1 LIGLKNLVV
10 TFLPHKQAKRV
21 LMMRWNKNLVAF
33 GIALLVIS
41 GCNDSDPAPEIIAP
55 PPVNATIKV
64 VHAVSDAPD
73 VAVNANGS
81 VAVANLA
88 FGEVAGPVSVAAG
101 NFSTSVDAKL
111 PGAQMATVIP
121 QTSLSLGQATDYVI
135 FAVGKAADSSIE
147 PLVVNFPQTAVSSGN
162 VRLRV
167 VHAAASAPTVDIHLT
182 APGDALSA
190 GTVAATLDFK
200 DSTGDVTVAAGDY
213 RVRVTPAGSL
223 TTVVYDSGTVALAS
237 GTDLTIAALDSRFA
251 GPAPVSLLALVQ
263 GGDTSLELLDEST
276 VSAVR
281 VVHDVSDAPAVDVL
295 VNDAEAINALSFP
308 DFTDYAE
315 LAPDTY
321 NVKVA
326 ADADNSVVV
335 IDADLELEAG
345 AYYTVHAVGSLT
357 ESSIEPL
364 VVMDNPRRIATAAQI
379 RVIHGSSLAGP
390 VDVYLTANSDIT
402 SATAALTN
410 VPFKADSGYIQVPA
424 GDYFVTVTPTGSKT
438 AAIGPVAVTLDANN
452 IYTAVARDGEGL
464 TADLGLILL
473 DDFNN

>member
-1 LIGLKNLVV
+1 MKWI
-10 TFLPHKQAKRV
+10 
-21 LMMRWNKNLVAF
+21 NKLAALA
-33 GIALLVIS
+33 IALLAVG
-41 GCNDSDPAPEIIAP
+41 GCNDSDPAPEIVVP

-73 VAVNANGS
+73 VAINANGN
-81 VAVANLA
+81 VAIANLA
-88 FGEVAGPVSVAAG
+88 FGKAAGPLSLAAG

-111 PGAQMATVIP
+111 PDGTLATVIP
-121 QTSLSLGQATDYVI
+121 ATSLSLGQATDYVI
-135 FAVGKAADSSIE
+135 FAAGKAADSSIE

-167 VHAAASAPTVDIHLT
+167 VHAAASAPTVDVHLT
-182 APGDALSA
+182 APADVLSA
-190 GTVAATLDFK
+190 GTVAATLEFSDA
-200 DSTGDVTVAAGDY
+200 TGDVTVPAGDY
-213 RVRVTPAGSL
+213 RVRITPAGNL
-223 TTVVYDSGTVALAS
+223 TTVVYDSGSVALAS

-251 GPAPVSLLALVQ
+251 GPSPVSLLALVQ
-263 GGDTSLELLDEST
+263 GTDTSLELLDTGS

-295 VNDAEAINALSFP
+295 VNDTEAIDALAFP

-345 AYYTVHAVGSLT
+345 VYYTVHAVGSLT
-357 ESSIEPL
+357 EGSIEPL

-390 VDVYLTANSDIT
+390 VDVYLTANSDI
-402 SATAALTN
+402 SAATAALSN
-410 VPFKADSGYIQVPA
+410 VPFKADSGYIQVAA

-438 AAIGPVAVTLDANN
+438 AAIGPVAVTLDANA

-464 TADLGLILL
+464 TADLGLILM
-473 DDFNN
+473 DNFNNQ

>member
-1 LIGLKNLVV
+1 
-10 TFLPHKQAKRV
+10 
-21 LMMRWNKNLVAF
+21 MMRWKNKLCVLGF
-33 GIALLVIS
+33 ALLAVA
-41 GCNDSDPAPEIIAP
+41 GCNDSDPAPEPVTPP

-81 VAVANLA
+81 VAVGNLA
-88 FGEVAGPVSVAAG
+88 FGYASGPVSVTPG

-111 PGAQMATVIP
+111 PGNTLATVIP
-121 QTSLSLGQATDYVI
+121 QTSLSLAQATDYVI
-135 FAVGKAADSSIE
+135 FAIGKAADSSIE
-147 PLVVNFPQTAVSSGN
+147 PLVINFPQTAVSSGN

-167 VHAAASAPTVDIHLT
+167 VHAAASAPTVDVHLT
-182 APGDALSA
+182 APTVNLSA
-190 GTVAATLDFK
+190 GTVAATLEF
-200 DSTGDVTVAAGDY
+200 SAATGEVVVPAGDY
-213 RVRVTPAGSL
+213 RVRITPAGNL
-223 TTVVYDSGTVALAS
+223 TTVVYDSGTVALAA
-237 GTDLTIAALDSRFA
+237 GTDLTIAALDSKFA
-251 GPAPVSLLALVQ
+251 GPSPVSLLALVQ
-263 GGDTSLELLDEST
+263 GGDTSLELLDTGS

-295 VNDAEAINALSFP
+295 VDGAEAINALAFP
-308 DFTDYAE
+308 DFTGYAE

-335 IDADLELEAG
+335 INADLELDAG

-357 ESSIEPL
+357 EDSIEPL
-364 VVMDNPRRIATAAQI
+364 VVVDNPRRIATAAQI

-390 VDVYLTANSDIT
+390 VDVYLTANSDI
-402 SATAALTN
+402 SAATAALSN
-410 VPFKADSGYIQVPA
+410 VAFKADSGYIQVPA
-424 GDYFVTVTPTGSKT
+424 GDYFVTVTPTGNKT
-438 AAIGPVAVTLDANN
+438 AAIGPVAVTLDANR

-473 DDFNN
+473 DDFNNVQ

>member
-1 LIGLKNLVV
+1 
-10 TFLPHKQAKRV
+10 
-21 LMMRWNKNLVAF
+21 MMRWKNKLCVLGF
-33 GIALLVIS
+33 ALLAVA
-41 GCNDSDPAPEIIAP
+41 GCNDSDPAPEPVTPP

-81 VAVANLA
+81 VAVGNLA
-88 FGEVAGPVSVAAG
+88 FGDATGPVSVTPG

-111 PGAQMATVIP
+111 PGNTLATVIP
-121 QTSLSLGQATDYVI
+121 QTSLSLAQATDYVI
-135 FAVGKAADSSIE
+135 FAIGKAADSSIE
-147 PLVVNFPQTAVSSGN
+147 PLVINFPQTAVSSGN

-167 VHAAASAPTVDIHLT
+167 VHAAASAPTVDVHLT
-182 APGDALSA
+182 APTVTLSA
-190 GTVAATLDFK
+190 GTVAATLEF
-200 DSTGDVTVAAGDY
+200 SAATGEVVVPAGDY
-213 RVRVTPAGSL
+213 RVRITPAGNL
-223 TTVVYDSGTVALAS
+223 TTVVYDSGTVALAA

-251 GPAPVSLLALVQ
+251 GPSPVSLLALVQ
-263 GGDTSLELLDEST
+263 GGDTSLELLDTGS

-295 VNDAEAINALSFP
+295 VDGAEAINALAFP
-308 DFTDYAE
+308 DFTGYAE

-335 IDADLELEAG
+335 INADLELDAG
-345 AYYTVHAVGSLT
+345 AYYTVHAVSSLT
-357 ESSIEPL
+357 EDSIEPL
-364 VVMDNPRRIATAAQI
+364 VVVDNPRRIATAAQI

-390 VDVYLTANSDIT
+390 VDIYLTANSDI
-402 SATAALTN
+402 SAATAALSN

-424 GDYFVTVTPTGSKT
+424 GDYFVTVTPTGNKT
-438 AAIGPVAVTLDANN
+438 AAIGPVAVTLDANR

-473 DDFNN
+473 DDFNNVQ

>member
-1 LIGLKNLVV
+1 
-10 TFLPHKQAKRV
+10 
-21 LMMRWNKNLVAF
+21 MMRWKNKLCVLGF
-33 GIALLVIS
+33 ALLAVA
-41 GCNDSDPAPEIIAP
+41 GCNDSDPAPEPVTPP

-81 VAVANLA
+81 VAVGNLA
-88 FGEVAGPVSVAAG
+88 FGYASGPVSVTPG

-111 PGAQMATVIP
+111 PGNTLATVIP
-121 QTSLSLGQATDYVI
+121 QTSLSLAQATDYVI
-135 FAVGKAADSSIE
+135 FAIGKAADSSIE
-147 PLVVNFPQTAVSSGN
+147 PLVINFPQTAVSSGN

-167 VHAAASAPTVDIHLT
+167 VHAAASAPTVDVHLT
-182 APGDALSA
+182 APAVNLSA
-190 GTVAATLDFK
+190 GTVAATLEF
-200 DSTGDVTVAAGDY
+200 SAATGEVVVPAGDY
-213 RVRVTPAGSL
+213 RVRITPAGNL
-223 TTVVYDSGTVALAS
+223 TTVVYDSGTVALAA
-237 GTDLTIAALDSRFA
+237 GTDLTIAALDSKFA
-251 GPAPVSLLALVQ
+251 GPSPVSLLALVQ
-263 GGDTSLELLDEST
+263 GGDTSLELLDTGS

-295 VNDAEAINALSFP
+295 VDGAEAINALAFP
-308 DFTDYAE
+308 DFTGYAE

-335 IDADLELEAG
+335 INADLELDAG

-357 ESSIEPL
+357 EDSIEPL
-364 VVMDNPRRIATAAQI
+364 VVVDNPRRIATAAQI

-390 VDVYLTANSDIT
+390 VDVYLTANSDI
-402 SATAALTN
+402 SAATAALSN
-410 VPFKADSGYIQVPA
+410 VAFKADSGYIQVPA
-424 GDYFVTVTPTGSKT
+424 GDYFVTVTPTGNKT
-438 AAIGPVAVTLDANN
+438 AAIGPVAVTLDANR

-473 DDFNN
+473 DDFNNVQ

>member
-1 LIGLKNLVV
+1 
-10 TFLPHKQAKRV
+10 
-21 LMMRWNKNLVAF
+21 MMRWKNKLCVLGF
-33 GIALLVIS
+33 ALLAVA
-41 GCNDSDPAPEIIAP
+41 GCNDSDPAPEPVTPP

-81 VAVANLA
+81 VAVGNLA
-88 FGEVAGPVSVAAG
+88 FGDATGPVSVTPG

-111 PGAQMATVIP
+111 PGNTLATVIP
-121 QTSLSLGQATDYVI
+121 QTSLSLAQATDYVI
-135 FAVGKAADSSIE
+135 FAIGKAADSSIE
-147 PLVVNFPQTAVSSGN
+147 PLVINFPQTAVSSGN

-167 VHAAASAPTVDIHLT
+167 VHAAASAPTVDVHLT
-182 APGDALSA
+182 APTVTLSA
-190 GTVAATLDFK
+190 GTVAATLEF
-200 DSTGDVTVAAGDY
+200 SAATGEVVVPAGDY
-213 RVRVTPAGSL
+213 RVRITPAGNL
-223 TTVVYDSGTVALAS
+223 TTVVYDSGTVALAA

-251 GPAPVSLLALVQ
+251 GPSPVSLLALVQ
-263 GGDTSLELLDEST
+263 GGDTSLELLDTGS

-295 VNDAEAINALSFP
+295 VDGAEAINALAFP
-308 DFTDYAE
+308 DFTGYAE

-335 IDADLELEAG
+335 INADLELDAG

-357 ESSIEPL
+357 EDSIEPL
-364 VVMDNPRRIATAAQI
+364 VVVDNPRRIATAAQI

-390 VDVYLTANSDIT
+390 VDIYLTANSDI
-402 SATAALTN
+402 SAATAALSN

-424 GDYFVTVTPTGSKT
+424 GDYFVTVTPTGNKT
-438 AAIGPVAVTLDANN
+438 AAIGPVAVTLDANR

-473 DDFNN
+473 DDFNNVQ